1 MKSLTGLSIGDAF
14 GQQFFS
20 PAAEMIIERR
30 GWPAPPW
37 EWTDDTAMACCIV
50 RVLADHGVINQD
62 ELAKRFAEEYEREPG
77 RGYGPLAH
85 GVLRRM
91 IDGDDWCDAARD
103 VHYGEGSLGNGG
115 AMRAGVVGAFF
126 AEDIDEVVRQAQLSA
141 AVTHAHPDGQA
152 GAIAVATAAAT
163 AFIHREATLIE
174 QQGLIFDAC
183 LSHTPGGAT
192 REGIKKAVELDLDFD
207 VATAVAALGNGSM
220 VRADDTVPFAIW
232 CAARH
237 LDSFENAMWTTV
249 SGLGDRDTT
258 CAMVGSIVVL
268 SDTSFDDSDWLAFR
282 EPLPSSVEAVSGS

>member
-1 MKSLTGLSIGDAF
+1 
-14 GQQFFS
+14 
-20 PAAEMIIERR
+20 
-30 GWPAPPW
+30 
-37 EWTDDTAMACCIV
+37 
-50 RVLADHGVINQD
+50 
-62 ELAKRFAEEYEREPG
+62 
-77 RGYGPLAH
+77 
-85 GVLRRM
+85 
-91 IDGDDWCDAARD
+91 
-103 VHYGEGSLGNGG
+103 
-115 AMRAGVVGAFF
+115 MRAGVVGAFF